1 MGGGVYRR
9 TIVWW
14 WGGNKVAH
22 RIEKGKGGD
31 TRARVGGSWVGG
43 FFPSKQQSEST
54 SEIDGLVDGDDR
66 YNLYSPSSSPSID
79 CVEVVRS
86 ITLVF
91 HPSVPG
97 SGSS

>member
-1 MGGGVYRR
+1 
-9 TIVWW
+9 
-14 WGGNKVAH
+14 VAH

-43 FFPSKQQSEST
+43 FLSSKQQSEST

>member
-1 MGGGVYRR
+1 M
-9 TIVWW
+9 
-14 WGGNKVAH
+14 AH
-22 RIEKGKGGD
+22 RIERR
-31 TRARVGGSWVGG
+31 RARAWGLVGILSI
-43 FFPSKQQSEST
+43 KTTIRRST

-97 SGSS
+97 PGSS